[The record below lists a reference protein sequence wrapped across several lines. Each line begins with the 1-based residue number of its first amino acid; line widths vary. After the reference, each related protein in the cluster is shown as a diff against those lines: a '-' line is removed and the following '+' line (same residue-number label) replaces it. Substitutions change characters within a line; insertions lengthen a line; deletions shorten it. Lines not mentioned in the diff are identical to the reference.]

1 MNLMEEL
8 SLRFVD
14 NTNTYILFIAFS
26 ILVGLVAGITPA
38 LFLSSFQ
45 PIRVLKNF
53 AGIKLFSR
61 INLRKSLI
69 VLQFT
74 LSLFFIITAIV
85 INRQSNLLINSDYG
99 FSKENIVNI
108 RLQDADAD
116 QYLSEV
122 SKRTNVF
129 GYSASSHIPAT
140 GERYGCRLRRNPED
154 DKLRSSF
161 FYVDQNYIDN
171 LDITLIAG
179 NNFPENA
186 SRNNEQFIILNKKAI
201 QDLKF
206 SNPHE
211 AIGESL
217 LLDDND
223 STLFQIIGVV
233 ENYSH
238 RIQILEMSAMALRYK
253 PNAFRYANIKLKSDH
268 MEATLMDLENIWR
281 KYDQVHTFDS
291 KFFDDQLEEAYGFV
305 KDIRGIIGLIAILA
319 VIVASLGLFGM
330 AIYNAESRVK
340 EVGIR
345 KILGASII
353 EIIVILSKG
362 FLYLIVMAV
371 IIAIPLAYFVN
382 NLWLEQIA
390 NRVSIGPGL
399 ISYAIVIL
407 LGIAVSTIIS
417 QSIRAAFVN
426 PAVSLKDE

>member
-1 MNLMEEL
+1 M
-8 SLRFVD
+8 
-14 NTNTYILFIAFS
+14 
-26 ILVGLVAGITPA
+26 
-38 LFLSSFQ
+38 
-45 PIRVLKNF
+45 
-53 AGIKLFSR
+53 
-61 INLRKSLI
+61 
-69 VLQFT
+69 
-74 LSLFFIITAIV
+74 
-85 INRQSNLLINSDYG
+85 
-99 FSKENIVNI
+99 
-108 RLQDADAD
+108 
-116 QYLSEV
+116 
-122 SKRTNVF
+122 
-129 GYSASSHIPAT
+129 
-140 GERYGCRLRRNPED
+140 
-154 DKLRSSF
+154 RSSF